1 MIACIQT
8 IPERLWHAEEQV
20 REIVFPARPHGL
32 EPAIYIDKAK
42 IGPFRAFIQTL
53 REVPSGDHYRL
64 HMQDDITYCDDFVD
78 YLPEVER
85 VMREDDIPLLSLF
98 APRRKHMVEQLAK
111 GKRIGTFPNFL
122 WMQCVVM
129 SPWLV
134 SKLLEHAEGYND
146 KHDDVYVS
154 SILYYYYKTAK
165 VHLPSLVQHDIT
177 IPSSMKHANN
187 EKRTSPLFDKDFV
200 TKWKAQKLNQPQ

>member
-20 REIVFPARPHGL
+20 REIVFPARPSGI
-32 EPAIYIDKAK
+32 EPSIYLDKDK
-42 IGPFRAFIQTL
+42 VGPFKAFIQTL

-85 VMREDDIPLLSLF
+85 VMRENDYHIISLY
-98 APRRKHMVEQLAK
+98 APRRKHMVEQYAK

-122 WMQCVVM
+122 TMVCSVM

-134 SKLLEHAEGYND
+134 SKCLEHAHQFQD
-146 KHDDVYVS
+146 KHDDVYIAE
-154 SILYYYYKTAK
+154 ILREYRCKAY

-187 EKRTSPLFDKDFV
+187 LLRTSPVFDKDFV
-200 TKWKAQKLNQPQ
+200 KKWKAGTLTQIQ

>member
-20 REIVFPARPHGL
+20 REIVFPARPSGI
-32 EPAIYIDKAK
+32 EPVIYIDKAK
-42 IGPFRAFIQTL
+42 VGPFKAFIETL
-53 REVPSGDHYRL
+53 REVPSGDRYRL
-64 HMQDDITYCDDFVD
+64 HMQDDITYCDDFAD

-85 VMREDDIPLLSLF
+85 IMRADDIPLLSLF
-98 APRRKHMVEQLAK
+98 APRRKHMVEQNAK
-111 GKRIGTFPNFL
+111 GRRIGTFPNFL

-134 SKLLEHAEGYND
+134 EKLLERADSYTD
-146 KHDDVYVS
+146 RHDDVYVS
-154 SILYYYYKTAK
+154 SVLYYYYKTAK

-187 EKRTSPLFDKDFV
+187 DKRTSPLFDKDFV
-200 TKWKAQKLNQPQ
+200 KKWKAGTLTQNQ